1 MPDKTIS
8 INEATAEQ
16 CAEHLG
22 KVLGNIT
29 CLGSEAVNNIQVLER
44 LTRLAV
50 ANQEIPEHP
59 VEG

>member
-1 MPDKTIS
+1 MPDQTIS

-29 CLGSEAVNNIQVLER
+29 GLGSEAVNNLAVLER
-44 LTRLAV
+44 LTRLAL

-59 VEG
+59 ADE